1 MKQKLTVLLAALM
14 LVLAAC
20 VPGLGTMEPLTV
32 SVLDEGTAVVVFTP
46 QVDVVD
52 VIIFIGG
59 ANTVES
65 EHVAFAF
72 ECEPYRQGHRCF
84 VPGQEQGTE
93 PRFISP
99 AGHPITITARSPN
112 PAGVSGSAYW
122 NPAR

>member
-32 SVLDEGTAVVVFTP
+32 SVQGESTALVVFTP

-59 ANTVES
+59 ADTVES
-65 EHVAFAF
+65 EHVAF
-72 ECEPYRQGHRCF
+72 ECEPYRAGHRCF
-84 VPGQEQGTE
+84 VPGQEEGAE
-93 PRFISP
+93 PRSISP
-99 AGHPITITARSPN
+99 AGIPISITATSPN